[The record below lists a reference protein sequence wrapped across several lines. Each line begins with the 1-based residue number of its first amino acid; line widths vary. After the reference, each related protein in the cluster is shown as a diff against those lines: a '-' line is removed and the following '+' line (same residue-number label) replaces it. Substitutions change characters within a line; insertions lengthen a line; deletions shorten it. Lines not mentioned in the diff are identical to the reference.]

1 MMPKHSEKILVVDGD
16 TEVLDLIAEQA
27 LKPQGYNVL
36 TAADGTT
43 ALQIALRNSPDIILA
58 ALDLPGLSGRDLLAA
73 LRSQGFESTIIAL
86 GPRGVESQALQ
97 AFRLGAKDYL
107 GKPVREAELI
117 STLDHALREVRLRRE
132 REQLSEK
139 LTSAN
144 QQLEKRVKELTT
156 IYGIGKA
163 VTAIT
168 NLNQLFSRLVE
179 GALFVTEA
187 EIGWL
192 LITDDASGKL
202 ILRAGKNL
210 PNISTIK
217 VNQPWDDGISSL
229 LVLSG
234 EGITLGGQALA
245 KLRAGQVVKAAGA
258 VPIKA
263 KDKVIGVLVV
273 GNRTGRP
280 FTERDQAMLS
290 AVADYAT
297 ISIVNARLINTMEAR
312 LQSLQLAGEEQ
323 SKAVKQKEEALQR
336 AGTQL
341 RAPLLQARGT
351 LDQLVRGQLGPLSP
365 HQAEAVH
372 AAIERI
378 AAMQR
383 ILDEVNPPN
392 KIPAAGGPPPAA
404 SGR

>member
-1 MMPKHSEKILVVDGD
+1 MMPKPSEKILVADGD
-16 TEVLDLIAEQA
+16 VGVLDLIGEQA
-27 LKPQGYNVL
+27 LKPQGYQVF
-36 TAADGTT
+36 TAAEGTS
-43 ALQIALRNSPDIILA
+43 ALQLALRNSPDIIIT

-86 GPRGVESQALQ
+86 GPRGAETQALQ

-117 STLDHALREVRLRRE
+117 SSLDHALREVRLRRE
-132 REQLSEK
+132 REQLAEK
-139 LTSAN
+139 LSTAN

-168 NLNQLFSRLVE
+168 NLAQLFNRLVE
-179 GALFVTEA
+179 GALFVTEG

-192 LITDDASGKL
+192 LVTDESMGKL
-202 ILRAGKNL
+202 VLRAGKNL
-210 PNISTIK
+210 PNISSIRL
-217 VNQPWDDGISSL
+217 NQPWDDGISSL

-234 EGITLGGQALA
+234 EGITLAGQALA
-245 KLRAGQVVKAAGA
+245 KLRAGQVVKAAVA

-280 FTERDQAMLS
+280 FSDRDQSMLS

-297 ISIVNARLINTMEAR
+297 ISIVNARLIQGMEAR
-312 LQSLQLAGEEQ
+312 VQTLQLATEEQ
-323 SKAVKQKEEALQR
+323 NKAFKQKEENLQR
-336 AGTQL
+336 ISAQL

-351 LDQLVRGQLGPLSP
+351 LDQLARGQWGALSP

-378 AAMQR
+378 AALQR
-383 ILDEVNPPN
+383 LVDEINPN
-392 KIPAAGGPPPAA
+392 RPAAPAPTPP
-404 SGR
+404 R